1 MIVGWAKAES
11 SGDNEAAADY
21 FAIPSLAQN
30 GVTVHIAD
38 RDDAQRFSASL
49 PCGAILEEAV
59 EDGRYV
65 IATFRLGEKA
75 NSNACGDGAGQTA
88 RTAFL
93 IENGKIVEWRRVANE
108 DEGQP
113 APSTST

>member
-1 MIVGWAKAES
+1 M
-11 SGDNEAAADY
+11 
-21 FAIPSLAQN
+21 
-30 GVTVHIAD
+30 
-38 RDDAQRFSASL
+38 
-49 PCGAILEEAV
+49 
-59 EDGRYV
+59 

-93 IENGKIVEWRRVANE
+93 IEDGKIVEWRRVA
-108 DEGQP
+108 DETARP

>member
-1 MIVGWAKAES
+1 V
-11 SGDNEAAADY
+11 
-21 FAIPSLAQN
+21 N
-30 GVTVHIAD
+30 GVTLHIAD
-38 RDDAQRFSASL
+38 REDAQRFSASL

-65 IATFRLGEKA
+65 LATFRLGEKA
-75 NSNACGDGAGQTA
+75 NSNACGDGAGQLA

-93 IENGKIVEWRRVANE
+93 IEDSKIVEWRRVANE

-113 APSTST
+113 APSAST